1 MVDHMTPPPSLQ
13 DLIDTVQHDSPSDD
27 LLDLLVTASST
38 VAVLEATGD
47 ALLGHFVD
55 RCRRSGKSWSQ
66 ISDALGVSKQAVHK
80 RFSTAI
86 ADRMLELR
94 QPVTLERFTNRARSV
109 MRAAAEGAQAAGR
122 AQASPGDLLVG
133 LYAEQEG
140 VAALALT
147 AMGVTREAIQAV
159 WTALPPSAADATD
172 TAADGAGAADAQ
184 ASFTPGAVTALRDA
198 VAEALELGNN
208 YIGTEHILLGLI
220 RDPDA
225 AAATVLAG
233 LGATREEISVRLAE
247 LVRGFT
253 RP

>member
-38 VAVLEATGD
+38 VGVLEATGD

-94 QPVTLERFTNRARSV
+94 QPVTLERFTDRARSV
-109 MRAAAEGAQAAGR
+109 MRAAAQTAQAAGR
-122 AQASPGDLLVG
+122 PQASPDDLLVG
-133 LYAEQEG
+133 LYAEPEG
-140 VAALALT
+140 VAAIALT
-147 AMGVTREAIQAV
+147 AMGVTREAIQAALA
-159 WTALPPSAADATD
+159 ALPPSAADAT
-172 TAADGAGAADAQ
+172 GPGAADAQ
-184 ASFTPGAVTALRDA
+184 ASFTPGAVAALRDA

-220 RDPDA
+220 RDSDA
-225 AAATVLAG
+225 VPATALAS

>member
-38 VAVLEATGD
+38 VGVLEATGD

-55 RCRRSGKSWSQ
+55 RCRRAGKSWSQ

-86 ADRMLELR
+86 ATRLIAAG
-94 QPVTLERFTNRARSV
+94 PVTLERFTDRARAV
-109 MRAAAEGAQAAGR
+109 LLTAANARRAAGR
-122 AQASPGDLLVG
+122 AQTTAGDLLLG
-133 LYAEQEG
+133 LYGAPNG
-140 VAALALT
+140 LAGRALL
-147 AMGVTREAIQAV
+147 AMGVTREAVAEAV
-159 WTALPPSAADATD
+159 AAFPAPGPDAP
-172 TAADGAGAADAQ
+172 AEAAGAAGTDFAPDAV
-184 ASFTPGAVTALRDA
+184 SALRDA
-198 VAEALELGNN
+198 VVEALELGHN

-220 RDPDA
+220 HDPDA
-225 AAATVLAG
+225 PATAALAG
-233 LGATREEISVRLAE
+233 LGATAGEIRVRIGE
-247 LVRGFT
+247 LLRGFQ